1 MGRLGPR
8 FALEALF
15 LILVAVGLAVA
26 DVRPLVIVL
35 VMAGAWLL
43 VSLLELI
50 ASRQP
55 RFAPL
60 IGPVEV
66 VTAAPQP
73 ETEPPPEPVS
83 LVSVDTE
90 PGLVVAEDE
99 VVEPAVAPTN
109 GPVVAER
116 EEELVEVPPPPATA
130 QEGAEVAPLQAGP
143 APPQDRRRWPWPF
156 GPRRR
161 GKQGDVAHSS
171 GEPQGPEVAEE
182 AAAAES
188 TEDGSGAQGGT
199 LEGEMTVESAEAEEA
214 APSVSAGGEGER

>member
-15 LILVAVGLAVA
+15 LILVAVGLAIA

-60 IGPVEV
+60 VDPLEV
-66 VTAAPQP
+66 VTSA
-73 ETEPPPEPVS
+73 PEPAAVPAPEPAE
-83 LVSVDTE
+83 LVGVDTE
-90 PGLVVAEDE
+90 PGVAVDE
-99 VVEPAVAPTN
+99 EEIAEPAAVAPAN
-109 GPVVAER
+109 GSVVAER
-116 EEELVEVPPPPATA
+116 EEQLIEVPATPGTA
-130 QEGAEVAPLQAGP
+130 QAGAEVAPLEGGP
-143 APPQDRRRWPWPF
+143 APTQEPSRRRWPF
-156 GPRRR
+156 GRRR
-161 GKQGDVAHSS
+161 REELDELDPAS
-171 GEPQGPEVAEE
+171 EPQAEEVAEDGAGE
-182 AAAAES
+182 QG

-199 LEGEMTVESAEAEEA
+199 LEGQEPVESVAAEGT
-214 APSVSAGGEGER
+214 APSVSSGDEDER